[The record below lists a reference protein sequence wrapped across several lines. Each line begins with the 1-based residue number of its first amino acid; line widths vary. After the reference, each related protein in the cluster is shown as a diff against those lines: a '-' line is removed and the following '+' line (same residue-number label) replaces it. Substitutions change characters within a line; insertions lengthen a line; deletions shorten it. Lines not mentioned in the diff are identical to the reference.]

1 MTHPPFTTLIDS
13 LPSTVPFVGPE
24 TQERQLERQFLA
36 RIGANESV
44 FGPSPLACDAI
55 RLEADAIWQYG
66 DPENF
71 DLKTALAQKHNVNF
85 SNIVIG
91 EGIDGLL
98 GYLVRLFVTKDVS
111 VVTTDGAYPTFNYHV
126 IGFGGNLVKAPFL
139 DDHEDPSAIVKMAH
153 ETQARLVYFSNP
165 NNPMGTFHGPEII
178 QKMLEELPEGC
189 LLCLDEAYAD
199 FVEESELPVFD
210 VNHPQL
216 IRFRTFSK
224 AYGLAGVRVGYAI
237 TNAPL
242 ATAFNKVRN
251 HFGMNRLGQV
261 AALAALSDTVH
272 LENVKA
278 QVKHSLARIADIAVA
293 NHCIA
298 IASRTNFIAI
308 DCMKDGAF
316 AQRVLA
322 TLISKGVFV
331 RMPAVAPQN
340 RCIRISAG
348 TKQHL
353 DLFETIFPK
362 ALRAAEQ

>member
-1 MTHPPFTTLIDS
+1 MTHPSFARLIKS
-13 LPSTVPFVGPE
+13 LSSAVPFVGPE
-24 TQERQLERQFLA
+24 TQERQLGRQFLA

-44 FGPSPLACDAI
+44 FGPSTLVCEAI
-55 RLEADAIWQYG
+55 QRESGAIWQYG

-71 DLKTALAQKHNVNF
+71 DLKTALAQKHNVDF
-85 SNIVIG
+85 GNIVIG

-98 GYLVRLFVTKDVS
+98 GYLVRLFVTNDIS

-126 IGFGGNLVKAPFL
+126 IGFGGNLVKVPFL
-139 DDHEDPSAIVKMAH
+139 NDYEDPLTIIKTAH
-153 ETQARLVYFSNP
+153 ETKARLVYFSNP
-165 NNPMGTFHGPEII
+165 NNPMGTFHSPEMV
-178 QKMLEELPEGC
+178 QKMLEDLPEGC

-199 FVEESELPVFD
+199 FVEERELPVFD
-210 VNHPQL
+210 ANHPQL

-261 AALAALSDTVH
+261 AALAALSDTAH
-272 LENVKA
+272 LENVKV
-278 QVKHSLARIADIAVA
+278 QVKHSLDRIADIAVA
-293 NHCIA
+293 NHCTA
-298 IASRTNFIAI
+298 IKSRTNFIAI

-316 AQRVLA
+316 AQNVLA
-322 TLISKGVFV
+322 ELISKGVFV

-348 TKQHL
+348 TEQHL
-353 DLFETIFPK
+353 DLFETIFPE
-362 ALRAAEQ
+362 ALRVAAH